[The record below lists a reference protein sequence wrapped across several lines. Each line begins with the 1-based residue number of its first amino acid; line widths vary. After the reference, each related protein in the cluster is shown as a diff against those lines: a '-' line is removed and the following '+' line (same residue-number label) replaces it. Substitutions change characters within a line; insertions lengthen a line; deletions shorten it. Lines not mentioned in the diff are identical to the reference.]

1 MLQPRTPLELEVAAV
16 LNGNPDDLPT
26 ENSELTPAE
35 ERALAAMSL
44 EEVGHNHGDD
54 LSRSLDIFETLS
66 SLTVYFSSLFS
77 DPVLVI
83 VFYHTVI
90 DSSLTLYLS
99 LILSESCISNCLL
112 SDPVHVYLSLLF
124 V

>member
-16 LNGNPDDLPT
+16 LNGNPDDLLT

-44 EEVGHNHGDD
+44 EEVGLNHGDD

-77 DPVLVI
+77 DPILVI
-83 VFYHTVI
+83 AFI
-90 DSSLTLYLS
+90 ILS
-99 LILSESCISNCLL
+99 LIL
-112 SDPVHVYLSLLF
+112 V
-124 V
+124 

>member
-16 LNGNPDDLPT
+16 LNGNPDDLPM

-44 EEVGHNHGDD
+44 EEVGRNQGDY
-54 LSRSLDIFETLS
+54 LSRSFEIDETLS
-66 SLTVYFSSLFS
+66 SLIVYFSSLFS
-77 DPVLVI
+77 DP
-83 VFYHTVI
+83 FYHTVI
-90 DSSLTLYLS
+90 DSSLALYLS